1 MSLREALREEYK
13 GQDVNQQMYSRR
25 FLEIYKTKYR
35 SNTADVLRY
44 CRQFSAI
51 SRNLVAKGKLGKHI
65 ARKSTS
71 GISSKNLIFDLVTYL
86 YFRSCIV
93 FEESRGHLEQR
104 ISVEQWYDGGL

>member
-1 MSLREALREEYK
+1 MSLRKALREEYK
-13 GQDVNQQMYSRR
+13 DQDLNQQMNSRR

-44 CRQFSAI
+44 FRQFSAI

-71 GISSKNLIFDLVTYL
+71 GLIFDRVTYL

-104 ISVEQWYDGGL
+104 INVEQWYDGGL